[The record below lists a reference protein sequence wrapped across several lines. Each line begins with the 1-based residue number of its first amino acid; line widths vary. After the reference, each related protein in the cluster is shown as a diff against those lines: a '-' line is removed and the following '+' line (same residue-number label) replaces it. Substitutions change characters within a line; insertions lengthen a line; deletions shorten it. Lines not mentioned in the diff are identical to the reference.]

1 MVKKGHGREVSE
13 CCCEKH
19 ALNAPNTAFILCV
32 PADPGSVLGRS
43 GEGAVSGGKEELFCV
58 IWRALGRR
66 TAEAIRCVSGNAQ
79 ACMATVQAVP
89 IFKNL
94 TCRP

>member
-1 MVKKGHGREVSE
+1 MVKKSHGREVSE
-13 CCCEKH
+13 YGCEKY
-19 ALNAPNTAFILCV
+19 ALTAPNTAPILCV

-43 GEGAVSGGKEELFCV
+43 GEGAISGGKEELFCV
-58 IWRALGRR
+58 LWRTLGRR
-66 TAEAIRCVSGNAQ
+66 TAEAIRYVSGKAQ